1 MISLIAA
8 VASNR
13 VIGARGALPWHLP
26 RDLAHFKRTTLG
38 KTVIMGRKTHQS
50 IAAKLPDRENL
61 VVTRNP
67 HLVAAGCTAL
77 GSLQAALKA
86 ASMSDKII
94 IGGATLYAEALPL
107 AEVLYLTRVHAEL
120 EGDTYFPDLDI
131 SQWHET
137 SHQDFDADTRHAH
150 PFTITTLTRR
160 PTP

>member
-13 VIGARGALPWHLP
+13 VIGARGVLPWHLP

-38 KTVIMGRKTHQS
+38 KTVIMGRKTHES
-50 IAAKLPDRENL
+50 IGAKLHDRENL

-77 GSLQAALKA
+77 SSLQAALEA
-86 ASMSDKII
+86 ASMSEKII

-120 EGDTYFPDLDI
+120 VGDTYFPDLDL
-131 SQWHET
+131 SQWQET
-137 SHQDFDADTRHAH
+137 THQYFEPDARHAH
-150 PFTITTLTRR
+150 PFTITTLTRL
-160 PTP
+160 

>member
-13 VIGARGALPWHLP
+13 VIGVRGALPWHLP

-50 IAAKLPDRENL
+50 IAGKLPERENL

-67 HLVAAGCTAL
+67 HLVAAGCKAVS
-77 GSLQAALKA
+77 SLQAALRA
-86 ASMSDKII
+86 GSESEKII

-107 AEVLYLTRVHAEL
+107 AEVLYLTRVHAQV
-120 EGDTYFPDLDI
+120 EGDTYFPDLDL

-137 SHQDFDADTRHAH
+137 SREDFEPDPRHAH
-150 PFTITTLTRR
+150 PFTITTLTRL
-160 PTP
+160 

>member
-67 HLVAAGCTAL
+67 HLVATGCTAL

-86 ASMSDKII
+86 ASMSEKII

-120 EGDTYFPDLDI
+120 EGDTYFPDLDLA
-131 SQWHET
+131 QWHET
-137 SHQDFDADTRHAH
+137 SHQDFDADARHAH
-150 PFTITTLTRR
+150 PFTITTLTRL
-160 PTP
+160 

>member
-50 IAAKLPDRENL
+50 IAAKLPNRQNL
-61 VVTRNP
+61 VVTSNP
-67 HLVAAGCTAL
+67 HVVAEGCKPVP
-77 GSLQAALKA
+77 SLEAALEA
-86 ASMSDKII
+86 ATNSEKII

-107 AEVLYLTRVHAEL
+107 AETLYLTRVHAEI
-120 EGDTYFPDLDI
+120 EGDTYFPD
-131 SQWHET
+131 
-137 SHQDFDADTRHAH
+137 FDLSEWQEALSKYFPSDDRHAH
-150 PFTITTLTRR
+150 AFTITTLTRR
-160 PTP
+160 T

>member
-50 IAAKLPDRENL
+50 IAGRLPDRENL
-61 VVTRNP
+61 VVTSNP
-67 HLVAAGCTAL
+67 HLVALGCRPVP
-77 GSLQAALKA
+77 SLEAAFEA
-86 ASMSDKII
+86 ATSSGQII

-107 AEVLYLTRVHAEL
+107 AEVLYLTRVHAEV
-120 EGDTYFPDLDI
+120 EGDTYFPDLDL
-131 SQWHET
+131 SEWQQT
-137 SHQDFDADTRHAH
+137 SAEDFEPDERHAH
-150 PFTITTLTRR
+150 PFTIATLTRL
-160 PTP
+160 T